1 MHKRCGRILILP
13 HTVGT
18 RLASEDRPEPIP
30 QRGLRL
36 LGARGIYNHV
46 TEPMIN
52 NLVDALQRRWE
63 ATQPD
68 GPDPVVR
75 RLRPA
80 A

>member
-1 MHKRCGRILILP
+1 M
-13 HTVGT
+13 
-18 RLASEDRPEPIP
+18 
-30 QRGLRL
+30 
-36 LGARGIYNHV
+36 RGIYSHV

-68 GPDPVVR
+68 SPDPVVR